1 MRPSHVGSRGD
12 ARTGCGVDGTDQGH
26 DGKHS
31 ELRNVWPFASSLVA
45 KHATTASADFC
56 SPALS
61 YLRRSA
67 FRASSTHGY
76 ACRSPQI
83 RTWTFT
89 AQARHLLRILSGT
102 VSQTSS
108 VGSPQNVRCLYGVSV
123 RSLAALAGNVSDGDH
138 SGRSLRFTSRRLPSH
153 GRSLFRSCPRLV
165 LHSQRNIWHTASS
178 MSPVFVQG
186 TGRPHD
192 RLHPTSPR
200 PCWAYR

>member
-1 MRPSHVGSRGD
+1 MVSV
-12 ARTGCGVDGTDQGH
+12 
-26 DGKHS
+26 
-31 ELRNVWPFASSLVA
+31 RNVWPFASSLVA

-83 RTWTFT
+83 RAWTFA

-123 RSLAALAGNVSDGDH
+123 RSLAALAGNAVGDEGFMSFRLCGLMRFVH
-138 SGRSLRFTSRRLPSH
+138 FTAHFAGFLPTAGRPN
-153 GRSLFRSCPRLV
+153 RSCPRLV

-186 TGRPHD
+186 TGRPLG
-192 RLHPTSPR
+192 RLHPTSPH
-200 PCWAYR
+200 PCWAYG